1 MACARTLAGCA
12 RTPVPRPASGLRGT
26 LLVFAVAL
34 TIGVVDAP
42 PPADAAP
49 ANPVAGGRLVL
60 RLSGGFKR
68 QLKLN
73 GVKMRRSLAIKKG
86 SIDPSDGSGSLT
98 LAGRLKLSR
107 HGRKTSF
114 GKPVVRLGRK
124 GSLRAGGVKLF
135 RLRGGSVHRHG
146 FGSKLK
152 RVGVRLLPRGVRQ
165 LNRKLGLHSLHPG
178 RAGTASITVRPKT
191 VRVSSGT
198 VRVVPSLSPGD
209 GAAFKFFDHC
219 VDPILGGITAIPPAA
234 QDSNLNFVFPVQG
247 GTIGPDGRAGLTLL
261 GGGTEV
267 SKDPAKNS
275 GPCAAVPDGANV
287 RQSGLA
293 VDLAN
298 DHVFADAVIGGYPPP
313 LGGPKGVAIGFEIDK
328 RQMIVDARPKA
339 RKLTI
344 ANVELSLSAASA
356 TFLNLVLPNSSG
368 NPSRDFMSGD
378 LFGTA
383 TMTLSTR

>member
-1 MACARTLAGCA
+1 MARTRTIADCARTTV
-12 RTPVPRPASGLRGT
+12 RRSASRLRGT
-26 LLVFAVAL
+26 LPVLVLAL
-34 TIGVVDAP
+34 ALAVVDVPAA
-42 PPADAAP
+42 ADAAP
-49 ANPVAGGRLVL
+49 ANPVAGGRLML
-60 RLSGGFKR
+60 KLSGSFNR
-68 QLKLN
+68 QLKQS
-73 GVKMRRSLAIKKG
+73 GIRMRRSLAIKEG
-86 SIDPSDGSGSLT
+86 SIKPSGGRGSLT

-107 HGRKTSF
+107 NGHQASL

-124 GSLRAGGVKLF
+124 GALRAGGVKMF
-135 RLRGGSVHRHG
+135 SLRGGSVHRHG

-152 RVGVRLLPRGVRQ
+152 RVKVKLLPRGARQ

-178 RAGTASITVRPKT
+178 RAGTASISVRPKT

-198 VRVVPSLSPGD
+198 VRVVPSLSPGS

-261 GGGTEV
+261 GGGTVV

-275 GPCAAVPDGANV
+275 GPCASVPDGANV
-287 RQSGLA
+287 RQTALQ
-293 VDLAN
+293 VDLAS

-313 LGGPKGVAIGFEIDK
+313 LGGPKGVAISFEIDK

-368 NPSRDFMSGD
+368 NPGRDFKSGD

-383 TMTLSTR
+383 TITVSTR